1 MYFTAHISQNWFSCN
16 ESCTLIQSPF
26 LPASS
31 SDSPLIVTPATRLA
45 GNSPFDAERP
55 AFGLESLF
63 ENFERPKFK
72 QSIED
77 GHSGREED
85 YKGIIKPSSVR

>member
-1 MYFTAHISQNWFSCN
+1 MLSA
-16 ESCTLIQSPF
+16 SP
-26 LPASS
+26 

-45 GNSPFDAERP
+45 ANSPFDERP

-63 ENFERPKFK
+63 ENFERPNFK

-77 GHSGREED
+77 GHSGPGEED

>member
-1 MYFTAHISQNWFSCN
+1 MSKN
-16 ESCTLIQSPF
+16 QSPSVF
-26 LPASS
+26 FSASP

-45 GNSPFDAERP
+45 ANSPFDERP

-77 GHSGREED
+77 GHSGQEED
-85 YKGIIKPSSVR
+85 YKGIIKPSSVRLTNIHICTV